1 MVAMMMRGA
10 ISVGLVVAA
19 CGPGSRAETVAADA
33 ETTLHPIDASNSG
46 SNDPCGGA
54 SNCYSVYAHSDKELY
69 VVDVQAKTLI
79 TVGTFNTPAA
89 EAITDLAVAPDN
101 TIYVMSETT
110 LYTASAQDGH
120 VTKLGLLSTC
130 GAKAVAL
137 TTTPDGR
144 LWTGDYMGKLC
155 QIDTTQTPPVV
166 SAPITMS
173 NEIALTG
180 DFAAVGDGTVF
191 GTAYKLSDAANVGTQ
206 ANNLLVKVD
215 VSTGMVTQIGS
226 IGFPKLFGVAYA
238 AGQVFGFSHDG
249 TGRVVTIDPI
259 TGAGTVFA
267 TFMDSANKGISFGGA
282 GVNSNV
288 PVIQ

>member
-1 MVAMMMRGA
+1 
-10 ISVGLVVAA
+10 
-19 CGPGSRAETVAADA
+19 
-33 ETTLHPIDASNSG
+33 
-46 SNDPCGGA
+46 
-54 SNCYSVYAHSDKELY
+54 
-69 VVDVQAKTLI
+69 
-79 TVGTFNTPAA
+79 
-89 EAITDLAVAPDN
+89 
-101 TIYVMSETT
+101 
-110 LYTASAQDGH
+110 
-120 VTKLGLLSTC
+120 
-130 GAKAVAL
+130 
-137 TTTPDGR
+137 
-144 LWTGDYMGKLC
+144 MGKLC
-155 QIDTTQTPPVV
+155 QIDTTQILPTV

-215 VSTGMVTQIGS
+215 LSTGTVTQIGS

-249 TGRVVTIDPI
+249 TGRVVTIDPT

-282 GVNSNV
+282 GVNSIV